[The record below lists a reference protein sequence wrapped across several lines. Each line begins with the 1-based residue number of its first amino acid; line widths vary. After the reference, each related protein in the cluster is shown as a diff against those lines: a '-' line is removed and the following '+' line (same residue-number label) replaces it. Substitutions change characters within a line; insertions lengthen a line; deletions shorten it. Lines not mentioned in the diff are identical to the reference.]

1 MALVILRRVPGTEL
15 LPLQVEKI
23 DKERRGGEG
32 MEGRGR
38 KGKGG
43 EHRCPDRWAWPPA
56 CLA

>member
-1 MALVILRRVPGTEL
+1 MVILRRVPGTEL